1 MTQAIYLDYNAT
13 APLRPAARAAVE
25 AALTIAGNPSS
36 IHRSGREARRLIET
50 ARTAVAEL
58 AGAAPDGVIFTS
70 GATEAN
76 VTALVGSRCGRLL
89 TSSLEHVSVLEAV
102 AGQRVPSRG
111 DGTIDL
117 EALERMLTADRRPA
131 LISVMA
137 VNNETGVIQPVAE
150 VSALARRYGALVHCD
165 AVQAA
170 GRLPVDMKTWGVDL
184 LSLSAHKLG
193 GPPGVGALVVRDGVK
208 VTPLIRGGGQE
219 RRHRGGTEN
228 LPGIAGFGAAAAE
241 ALADLADQ
249 PRLAK
254 LRDEVEAGA
263 LALCPDT
270 RIFGATAPRVANT
283 TCLAMPGVAAETQ
296 VIGLDL
302 AGVAVSA
309 GAACSSGKVTSSH
322 VLAAMGV
329 EPELAA
335 SAIRVSLGWATGTG
349 DIEGF
354 LKAWDAIRRRAGRDR
369 DAA

>member
-13 APLRPAARAAVE
+13 APLRPAARAAVD
-25 AALTIAGNPSS
+25 AALDLAGNPSS
-36 IHRSGREARRLIET
+36 IHRAGREARRRIEA
-50 ARTAVAEL
+50 ARAAVADL
-58 AGAAPDGVIFTS
+58 AGVAPDRVIFTS

-76 VTALVGSRCGRLL
+76 VMALTGAGRTRLL
-89 TSSLEHVSVLEAV
+89 TSGLEHASVLEA
-102 AGQRVPSRG
+102 ADGERVPSRA

-117 EALERMLTADRRPA
+117 EALDRILAADRRPA
-131 LISVMA
+131 LVSVMA
-137 VNNETGVIQPVAE
+137 VNNETGVVQPVAE

-170 GRLPVDMKTWGVDL
+170 GRLPIDMTAWGIDL

-193 GPPGVGALVVRDGVK
+193 GPPGGGALIMRDGVT
-208 VTPLIRGGGQE
+208 VAPLIRGGGQE

-228 LPGIAGFGAAAAE
+228 LPGIAGFGAAAGE

-249 PRLAK
+249 PRLAA
-254 LRDEVEAGA
+254 LRDELEARA
-263 LALCPDT
+263 LKLCPET
-270 RIFGATAPRVANT
+270 RIFGADAARVANA

-329 EPELAA
+329 EPAVAA
-335 SAIRVSLGWATGTG
+335 SAIRVSLGWATQAA
-349 DIEGF
+349 DIDGF
-354 LKAWDAIRRRAGRDR
+354 LKAWDAMRRRAGRDR